1 MKTEYS
7 CEQCKEQL
15 IDFVSNLLPPL
26 DKQLVD
32 RHLQHC
38 DECNAAMAD
47 IWNLQ
52 SKASGWRD
60 ERVPHWNRRQF
71 FFEPSPWP
79 MRMQWAASFASVLV
93 LILVLM
99 EGRISTVGGLTIDFA
114 GNDSR
119 YVSQPELMQQLARS
133 QNLQRSE
140 FDSSVQRLTSAQIT
154 TNQLLLRT
162 VLDVSRQERRQ
173 DLGTMLVLWERSQDQ
188 RSISTDESLRF
199 LIASQIQ
206 DRREIEDLNDAMLQ
220 VSNDRNF

>member
-15 IDFVSNLLPPL
+15 FDFVNGVLPML
-26 DKQLVD
+26 EKQLAD

-38 DECNAAMAD
+38 DDCNADLAD

-52 SKASGWRD
+52 SRATSWQD
-60 ERVPHWNRRQF
+60 ERVPRWNHKQF

-79 MRMQWAASFASVLV
+79 MRMQWATSFASVLV

-99 EGRISTVGGLTIDFA
+99 EARISTVDGFTVDFS
-114 GNDSR
+114 GDGSR

-133 QNLQRSE
+133 QNQQRSE
-140 FDSSVQRLTSAQIT
+140 FDSSVQKLTRTQIA
-154 TNQLLLRT
+154 TNQLVLRT
-162 VLDVSRQERRQ
+162 VLDVSRRERRE
-173 DLGTMLVLWERSQDQ
+173 DLGNLLVLWEEAQDQ
-188 RSISTDESLRF
+188 RSMSTDESLRF

-206 DRREIEDLNDAMLQ
+206 DRREIEGLNAMLN
-220 VSNDRNF
+220 VNNDRDF